1 MERILLYK
9 CVVQI
14 LMNGKF
20 TLYKHQFTLSFLQI
34 VFGPSHQRFQ
44 VIELLQSIHYSDVFN
59 QKEVNACLFFIILK
73 YSV

>member
-9 CVVQI
+9 CVVQN

-20 TLYKHQFTLSFLQI
+20 TLYKPQFILSFLQI
-34 VFGPSHQRFQ
+34 FFGPSHQRVQ
-44 VIELLQSIHYSDVFN
+44 LIELLQSIHYRDVFN
-59 QKEVNACLFFIILK
+59 QKEVTACLFFSILK